1 MALIEKSAAPP
12 PLGQCMVTARRLDP
26 VVSQRMMHGNPSGGD
41 AASKMAVDFTTNTPT
56 RVQLMRVAKPLFDPV
71 AYRGATNRRRYYEEV
86 ALPRNLVVLGD
97 AVCTFNPAYGQG
109 ISTAA
114 LQAATL
120 QTQLQ
125 VKPATQD
132 FGNSLGSRLS

>member
-1 MALIEKSAAPP
+1 
-12 PLGQCMVTARRLDP
+12 
-26 VVSQRMMHGNPSGGD
+26 
-41 AASKMAVDFTTNTPT
+41 
-56 RVQLMRVAKPLFDPV
+56 MRVAKPLFDPV
-71 AYRGATNRRRYYEEV
+71 AYRGATNRRRFYEEV
-86 ALPRNLVVLGD
+86 TLPRNLVVLGD

-125 VKPATQD
+125 VPLAAQQHQISQCVGVHPAGMVQQRFKLHRSPFLLPIANAVAVKCDGATL
-132 FGNSLGSRLS
+132 SVRLRGGAFNRGKRI

>member
-1 MALIEKSAAPP
+1 
-12 PLGQCMVTARRLDP
+12 
-26 VVSQRMMHGNPSGGD
+26 
-41 AASKMAVDFTTNTPT
+41 
-56 RVQLMRVAKPLFDPV
+56 MRVAKPLFDPV

-125 VKPATQD
+125 VPLATQQ
-132 FGNSLGSRLS
+132 NQLSQSVGVHPAGMVQQRSKLHRSPFLPAHS

>member
-1 MALIEKSAAPP
+1 MASSSHHSRTERPQTEQSCCA
-12 PLGQCMVTARRLDP
+12 TAIGFQSLTF
-26 VVSQRMMHGNPSGGD
+26 H
-41 AASKMAVDFTTNTPT
+41 AL
-56 RVQLMRVAKPLFDPV
+56 VQLMRVAKPLFDPV

-120 QTQLQ
+120 QNQLQ
-125 VKPATQD
+125 AIATALQ
-132 FGNSLGSRLS
+132 RCCCHPLS